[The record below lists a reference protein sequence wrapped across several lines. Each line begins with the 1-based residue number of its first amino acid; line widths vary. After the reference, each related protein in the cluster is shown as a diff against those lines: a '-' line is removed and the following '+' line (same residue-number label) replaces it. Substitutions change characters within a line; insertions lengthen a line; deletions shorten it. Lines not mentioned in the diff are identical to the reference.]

1 MFLTA
6 IGIVLF
12 VLEFGCGT
20 ALKVTQ
26 QGNKCKLDLGKSPL
40 MACYWFHYMQQP
52 DRWQLVGWLKLI
64 LLCSEV
70 NSSHEASQSNDKL
83 SAGWWDFIL
92 CLLYCTVL
100 FYFPSASVY
109 WALTCFQHYFNN
121 TSLLLCPNVC
131 VCVFTC
137 FPAWHSSVFVA
148 YFALLNPLQC
158 FSVLTPKDF
167 HVWADVVLQG

>member
-1 MFLTA
+1 MFRTA
-6 IGIVLF
+6 IGAALCVLK
-12 VLEFGCGT
+12 FGCDP

-52 DRWQLVGWLKLI
+52 DRWQPVGWLKFI
-64 LLCSEV
+64 WLCFEV

-92 CLLYCTVL
+92 CLFYGTVS

-109 WALTCFQHYFNN
+109 WALTCFQRHFNN
-121 TSLLLCPNVC
+121 ASLLLRPGVC
-131 VCVFTC
+131 VCVYTYFHV
-137 FPAWHSSVFVA
+137 WHSSVFVA
-148 YFALLNPLQC
+148 YFALLPPPMFFLSLHLRI
-158 FSVLTPKDF
+158 FMSELM
-167 HVWADVVLQG
+167 